1 MSSTQAIV
9 SGVAGASALNLAHQA
24 LQGVTVDAPRMEIL
38 GMRAMKKGFEA
49 AGEEV
54 PPRSELY
61 PLTLM
66 GDLISNSGYY
76 SLVGLAKPEHAIVT
90 GAALGLAAGLGAV
103 TLPGPMG
110 LGDEP
115 SNRTA
120 QTTGMTVGLYLLG
133 GLVAGITYSLISKRK

>member
-1 MSSTQAIV
+1 MLVIGSINMSSTQAIV

-76 SLVGLAKPEHAIVT
+76 SLVGLAKPENAIVT
-90 GAALGLAAGLGAV
+90 GAALGLAAGVGAV
-103 TLPGPMG
+103 TLPGGSGQPEWTVSG
-110 LGDEP
+110 AGDTPEKGV
-115 SNRTA
+115 SEVRR
-120 QTTGMTVGLYLLG
+120 
-133 GLVAGITYSLISKRK
+133 RKLQP